1 MPIKTHISAL
11 VYVAIVFVILFGVQ
25 QLERSCSAKKLGMRK
40 INMQSPSYEV
50 QITDKWDVIKPRME
64 TEIKQNEIVHDS

>member
-1 MPIKTHISAL
+1 MKTHISAL
-11 VYVAIVFVILFGVQ
+11 AYVAIVFVILFGVQ

-40 INMQSPSYEV
+40 TDMPSPSYEV

-64 TEIKQNEIVHDS
+64 TEIERNKMK